1 MGLLSMNSEQ
11 LRYKMKN
18 LDSLLP
24 NRSVAN
30 DEQLYD
36 LYNKFQQ
43 VINDTFNDEDS
54 TGNYFAPKASSVIDL
69 VQLDKQLER
78 VSQYQLVGVSI
89 RSLEAIT
96 YNVTEAGNQVE
107 FNVTLAYHYYRKTA

>member
-1 MGLLSMNSEQ
+1 MGILSLTSEQ

-36 LYNKFQQ
+36 LYSKF
-43 VINDTFNDEDS
+43 VELIEDTDYNIDIVDLYTMLHCAIEDFEM
-54 TGNYFAPKASSVIDL
+54 Y
-69 VQLDKQLER
+69 E
-78 VSQYQLVGVSI
+78 
-89 RSLEAIT
+89 
-96 YNVTEAGNQVE
+96 
-107 FNVTLAYHYYRKTA
+107 